1 MAGVGEG
8 SGMTGC
14 LGWSKQRGYGRAAD
28 AVRGTHHVSRCPQSP
43 ARSRPVAVS
52 SRLPRITAPSHPVTK
67 HVGVY
72 SNALS
77 VAALG

>member
-28 AVRGTHHVSRCPQSP
+28 AVRCTHRVSRCPQSP

-52 SRLPRITAPSHPVTK
+52 SRLPRI
-67 HVGVY
+67 
-72 SNALS
+72 NFWLF
-77 VAALG
+77 